1 MIQKFNLEVENIEES
16 LNNILLNLGAK
27 EETKEP
33 EQEEKDEV
41 KETQAKIA
49 TSDEEIQEWL
59 EVARDLQ
66 DENYLDSLEF
76 SKRENLLKSD
86 KILQNL
92 LLNV

>member
-1 MIQKFNLEVENIEES
+1 MQHSIK
-16 LNNILLNLGAK
+16 
-27 EETKEP
+27 
-33 EQEEKDEV
+33 EKDEV

>member
-33 EQEEKDEV
+33 KQEEKDEV

-86 KILQNL
+86 KILQNI
-92 LLNV
+92 